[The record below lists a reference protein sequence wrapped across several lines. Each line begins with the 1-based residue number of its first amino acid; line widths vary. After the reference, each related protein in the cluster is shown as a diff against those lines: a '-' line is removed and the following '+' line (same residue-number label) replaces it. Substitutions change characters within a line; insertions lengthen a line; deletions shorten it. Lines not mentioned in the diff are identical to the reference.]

1 MIRTSTIVLAAAIV
15 ISTLAAP
22 AARAMTLGS
31 LSRQHLSAKTDE
43 IVTNSIPSDRAIPRS
58 VQPKFQLIFLE
69 IGSFLR
75 QHAEFALAQGS
86 AATIQLVTF
95 AAR

>member
-1 MIRTSTIVLAAAIV
+1 MIRTSSIVLATAIV
-15 ISTLAAP
+15 ISALAAP
-22 AARAMTLGS
+22 AGAMTLGS
-31 LSRQHLSAKTDE
+31 LSRQHLPVKTDE
-43 IVTNSIPSDRAIPRS
+43 IVTNSIPSDRAMPRS

-75 QHAEFALAQGS
+75 QHAEYTLAQGS
-86 AATIQLVTF
+86 AATVQLVTF